1 MKTLSHSMGMIF
13 CFSSRRRHTRCSRDW
28 SSDVCSSDLHSA
40 DFDSWSRA
48 RRTCKK
54 GRGIAPSPSD
64 HEQRC
69 FFECFALDAHD
80 TADAQEPFEVAQR
93 HGISHCDCRG
103 ADHRA
108 AIHHGD
114 NSPERIS
121 RNPGGCSTAALG
133 TAPGPCGRYSRS
145 AYHAPKGKVELHAA
159 TTDGTYCDSEDRIRR
174 LR

>member
-1 MKTLSHSMGMIF
+1 MSRCAVMIGRCEGGSQGHSSG
-13 CFSSRRRHTRCSRDW
+13 C
-28 SSDVCSSDLHSA
+28 
-40 DFDSWSRA
+40 DSWSRA

-54 GRGIAPSPSD
+54 GRGIAPTPSD

-69 FFECFALDAHD
+69 FFECFARDAHD

-133 TAPGPCGRYSRS
+133 TTPGPCGRYSRS
-145 AYHAPKGKVELHAA
+145 AYHAPKAKVELHAA
-159 TTDGTYCDSEDRIRR
+159 PTDSTYRHPED
-174 LR
+174 